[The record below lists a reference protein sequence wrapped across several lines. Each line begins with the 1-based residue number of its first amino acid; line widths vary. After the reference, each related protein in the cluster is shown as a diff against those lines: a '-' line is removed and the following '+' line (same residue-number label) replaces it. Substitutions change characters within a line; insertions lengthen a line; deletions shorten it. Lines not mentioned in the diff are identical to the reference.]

1 MKQVYGIFTK
11 ITTVDPDDS
20 GDVTEYQDFL
30 IVGYG
35 VFNKKSS
42 AEKYAKKYNKELW
55 LGAPVYYVL
64 PLPMD

>member
-1 MKQVYGIFTK
+1 MRQVYGIFTK
-11 ITTVDPDDS
+11 ITTVDPDTD
-20 GDVTEYQDFL
+20 DVTEDQDFL

-35 VFNKKSS
+35 ILSKKSS

-55 LGAPVYYVL
+55 NGVPVYYVL